1 MARNNEVDAS
11 AINIIRSGTEITGD
25 IICKG
30 DIRIDGKL
38 FGNLTSEGKVV
49 VGENGLVQGNVECA
63 YATIS
68 GDMKVNITVNELLT
82 LKSTAN
88 LVGEITTNKLQIE
101 PGANF
106 SGSCKM
112 GAVVKGIENAK
123 QAINSKGNETAK
135 TA

>member
-1 MARNNEVDAS
+1 MARNNEVEAS
-11 AINIIRSGTEITGD
+11 AINIVRSGTEIKGD
-25 IICKG
+25 INCSG

-38 FGNLTSEGKVV
+38 FGNLKSDGKVV
-49 VGENGLVQGNVECA
+49 VGENGLIEGTIECG

-68 GDMKVNITVNELLT
+68 GDVKATITVNELLS
-82 LKSTAN
+82 LKATAN
-88 LVGEITTNKLQIE
+88 LVGEIITNKLQIE

-112 GAVVKGIENAK
+112 GAVIKGIENGHREQRK
-123 QAINSKGNETAK
+123 EK